1 MVYEA
6 TSSHYQTISDLSG
19 VSKQNNTVAGV
30 LLGKR
35 IPFVDPMV
43 LETEALR
50 LVMTATLGMGRCRTI
65 FEGDAAAVFV
75 TPFLVQQQEYLEVFQ
90 SRGIASF
97 LVQTSTVAASV
108 EIQWIIITSW
118 LTLSFLWFFLRFVL
132 VFSVCKSSTA
142 AWALID
148 CSLD

>member
-6 TSSHYQTISDLSG
+6 TSSHYQTVSDLSD
-19 VSKQNNTVAGV
+19 VSKQNKSVAGV
-30 LLGKR
+30 LQDKR
-35 IPFVDPMV
+35 IPFIDPMV
-43 LETEALR
+43 LEAEALR

-75 TPFLVQQQEYLEVFQ
+75 TPFLVQQQECLEVFP
-90 SRGIASF
+90 SRRIASF

-108 EIQWIIITSW
+108 EIQWITSW
-118 LTLSFLWFFLRFVL
+118 LTFSFLWFFLTFVL
-132 VFSVCKSSTA
+132 VFSVCKSSMA

-148 CSLD
+148 AL